1 MGPTRFC
8 PNLTSCATTV
18 NADGAGTEKL
28 KPSTQQG
35 LKERKSPDLSTVS
48 KGQNERKIWVMFKTL
63 GYMIL
68 LAHMPAF
75 LYDVFLAI
83 TMQIFPK
90 YMSFV

>member
-1 MGPTRFC
+1 MR
-8 PNLTSCATTV
+8 
-18 NADGAGTEKL
+18 GT
-28 KPSTQQG
+28 PQG

-48 KGQNERKIWVMFKTL
+48 KGHSERKILVMFKTL

-68 LAHMPAF
+68 LTHMPAF
-75 LYDVFLAI
+75 RYDVFLAI